1 MFWNLDVVREM
12 DRLRRDM
19 DGLFSNYGRTAASA
33 TYPLINVYEDKN
45 NMVVTAELPGAVKE
59 KVSITFSDGVLT
71 IAGRQEVPASV
82 KNMSAVRRERTEGDF
97 EKTIAIPT
105 KINQNAINASFSNG
119 ILTITLPKAEEAKP
133 KTITIEAK

>member
-1 MFWNLDVVREM
+1 MFWNVDVWREM
-12 DRLRRDM
+12 ERLRRDM

-33 TYPLINVYEDKN
+33 TYPLINVYDDKD
-45 NMVVTAELPGAVKE
+45 NMVVTAELPGAAKE

-71 IAGRQEVPASV
+71 IAGRQEVPSSV

-97 EKTIAIPT
+97 EKTITIPT
-105 KINQNAINASFSNG
+105 KINQNGINASFSNG

>member
-12 DRLRRDM
+12 ERLRRDM

-33 TYPLINVYEDKN
+33 TYPLINVYEDKD
-45 NMVVTAELPGAVKE
+45 NMVVTAELPGAAKE
-59 KVSITFSDGVLT
+59 KVEITFSDGVLT
-71 IAGRQEVPASV
+71 VAGRQEVPASV

-105 KINQNAINASFSNG
+105 KINPNGINASFSNG

>member
-1 MFWNLDVVREM
+1 MLWNFDVWREM
-12 DRLRRDM
+12 ERLRRDM
-19 DGLFSNYGRTAASA
+19 DGLCSNYGRTAASA
-33 TYPLINVYEDKN
+33 TYPLINAYEDKDT
-45 NMVVTAELPGAVKE
+45 MVVTAELPGTTKE

-71 IAGRQEVPASV
+71 VAGKQEPPAGV

-97 EKTIAIPT
+97 EKTITIPT
-105 KINQNAINASFSNG
+105 KIDQNKINASFSNG